1 MLRDVRRSG
10 LVHLLGYQRYLRL
23 ELCELNLIN
32 MNGNGREKL
41 SLVRRLHGS
50 TRYN

>member
-32 MNGNGREKL
+32 MNGKKNCHWFGGCT
-41 SLVRRLHGS
+41 VPPGIIDH
-50 TRYN
+50 

>member
-32 MNGNGREKL
+32 MNGREKL

>member
-32 MNGNGREKL
+32 MNG
-41 SLVRRLHGS
+41 GS
-50 TRYN
+50 AAARFHPV